1 MIRYPSFLF
10 VFFIIFVAISLYQIK
25 HSISKKEMEIAKIN
39 KDIIQA
45 KSNLYI
51 LKAELSYLKR
61 PDRIE
66 RIALTKLK
74 MRPVLPI
81 DIWNLE
87 DLVSSKV
94 SKHKEGLWWHFYLLK
109 TKIKINYSHLT

>member
-10 VFFIIFVAISLYQIK
+10 VFFIIVVAISLYQIK
-25 HSISKKEMEIAKIN
+25 HSISKKEIELSEIN
-39 KDIIQA
+39 KDLIQA

-51 LKAELSYLKR
+51 LKAELNYLKR

-74 MRPVLPI
+74 MRPILPI
-81 DIWNLE
+81 YIWNLE
-87 DLVSSKV
+87 DLVNSKA
-94 SKHKEGLWWHFYLLK
+94 SENKEGL
-109 TKIKINYSHLT
+109 